1 MEAVHAAIVLLSRRE
16 TVSER
21 EKRLE
26 VGVTEK
32 RRAVLNENG
41 LFSFAISFHSD
52 MGQCQCVGVE

>member
-1 MEAVHAAIVLLSRRE
+1 
-16 TVSER
+16 VSER